1 MRGVIRAL
9 GGLLLLGLAA
19 CASEPPATS
28 VGGDGDI
35 AFLQTPISCVPYA
48 RAVSG
53 IDIRGDAWT
62 WWGQADGRYLRGRLP
77 RAGAVLVFTRTKR
90 LPHGHV
96 SVVTRVV
103 NAREILV
110 THANWGSTRGTRGR
124 VTRDVRILDI
134 SPGNDWSRIK
144 VWNLEI
150 DDFGLPYAAQG
161 FIYPVTGTMTTAS
174 GI

>member
-9 GGLLLLGLAA
+9 GTLLLLGLAA
-19 CASEPPATS
+19 CASEPPVTI
-28 VGGDGDI
+28 VGSDGQT

-62 WWGQADGRYLRGRLP
+62 WWSQAEGRYLRGQLP
-77 RAGAVLVFTRTKR
+77 RPGAVLVFARTNR

-96 SVVTRVV
+96 SVVTRVIS
-103 NAREILV
+103 AREILV
-110 THANWGSTRGTRGR
+110 THANWGSTHSTRGR

-134 SPGNDWSRIK
+134 SPGNDWSRIR

-150 DDFGLPYAAQG
+150 DDFGLPYAGQG
-161 FIYPVTGTMTTAS
+161 FIYPGAGTSAAS
-174 GI
+174 RT

>member
-1 MRGVIRAL
+1 V
-9 GGLLLLGLAA
+9 LLFGLAA
-19 CASEPPATS
+19 CASEPPTTV
-28 VGGDGDI
+28 VGSNGQT
-35 AFLQTPISCVPYA
+35 ALLQTPISCVPYA

-62 WWGQADGRYLRGRLP
+62 WWGQAEGRFLRGPLP
-77 RAGAVLVFTRTKR
+77 RPGAVLVFSRTKR
-90 LPHGHV
+90 LPNGHV

-103 NAREILV
+103 GAREILV
-110 THANWGSTRGTRGR
+110 THANWGSTRATRGR

-134 SPGNDWSRIK
+134 SPGNDWSRIR

-161 FIYPVTGTMTTAS
+161 FIYPGPRSTTTAS
-174 GI
+174 GV

>member
-1 MRGVIRAL
+1 MRGVIRSL
-9 GGLLLLGLAA
+9 GALLLLGLAA

-28 VGGDGDI
+28 AGSEGQT

-90 LPHGHV
+90 LPRGHV

-103 NAREILV
+103 SAREILV

-161 FIYPVTGTMTTAS
+161 FIYPVTGTATAS
-174 GI
+174 GA